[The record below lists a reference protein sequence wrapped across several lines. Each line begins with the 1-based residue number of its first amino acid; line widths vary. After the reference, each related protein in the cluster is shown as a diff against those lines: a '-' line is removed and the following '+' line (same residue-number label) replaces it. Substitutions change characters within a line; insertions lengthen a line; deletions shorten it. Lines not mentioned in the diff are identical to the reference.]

1 MKTYALGAFE
11 LSQLRAFD
19 DNVDTLYA
27 SADATR
33 LHQIIRIPPAVQSS
47 TLTEVDLY
55 ELRLLLPRILPQEQE
70 DEEAAPASAAS
81 EKEDDRNEW
90 SERESQRYRQR
101 RRLLEEQH
109 ELLHMLQT
117 LQHQHKEE
125 HRTGFAASQRSWT
138 SALMWYFRSK
148 GMDCYEFSGSTS
160 RQQKQNR
167 RKKHRRKLNPR
178 SKVRAKSM
186 MIL

>member
-1 MKTYALGAFE
+1 MEFYYQFLSGKAQQTYRCIEQGIKNQRKNILLLGCFSEPYALGAFE

-33 LHQIIRIPPAVQSS
+33 LHQIIRMAVQSS

-81 EKEDDRNEW
+81 EKEDDWNEW

-125 HRTGFAASQRSWT
+125 HRPVLLHHRGHGHQR
-138 SALMWYFRSK
+138 
-148 GMDCYEFSGSTS
+148 
-160 RQQKQNR
+160 
-167 RKKHRRKLNPR
+167 
-178 SKVRAKSM
+178 
-186 MIL
+186 

>member
-33 LHQIIRIPPAVQSS
+33 LHQIIRMAVQSS

-81 EKEDDRNEW
+81 EKEDDWNEW
-90 SERESQRYRQR
+90 SERESQRYR
-101 RRLLEEQH
+101 
-109 ELLHMLQT
+109 
-117 LQHQHKEE
+117 
-125 HRTGFAASQRSWT
+125 
-138 SALMWYFRSK
+138 
-148 GMDCYEFSGSTS
+148 
-160 RQQKQNR
+160 
-167 RKKHRRKLNPR
+167 
-178 SKVRAKSM
+178 
-186 MIL
+186 

>member
-1 MKTYALGAFE
+1 MKTYLLRGFE
-11 LSQLRAFD
+11 LSQLIAFD
-19 DNVDTLYA
+19 NDVDTLYA
-27 SADATR
+27 PADAAM
-33 LHQIIRIPPAVQSS
+33 LHQIIRAAAQSS

-81 EKEDDRNEW
+81 EKEDDWNEW

-101 RRLLEEQH
+101 RRLLEEQR

-125 HRTGFAASQRSWT
+125 HRPV
-138 SALMWYFRSK
+138 LL
-148 GMDCYEFSGSTS
+148 
-160 RQQKQNR
+160 
-167 RKKHRRKLNPR
+167 HRRGHGHQR
-178 SKVRAKSM
+178 
-186 MIL
+186 

>member
-1 MKTYALGAFE
+1 MKTYLLHGFE
-11 LSQLRAFD
+11 LSQLIAFD
-19 DNVDTLYA
+19 NNVDTLYA
-27 SADATR
+27 PADAVM
-33 LHQIIRIPPAVQSS
+33 LHQIIRAAVQSS
-47 TLTEVDLY
+47 TLTEVDLH

-81 EKEDDRNEW
+81 EKEDDWNEW

-125 HRTGFAASQRSWT
+125 HRPVLLHHRGHGHQR
-138 SALMWYFRSK
+138 
-148 GMDCYEFSGSTS
+148 
-160 RQQKQNR
+160 
-167 RKKHRRKLNPR
+167 
-178 SKVRAKSM
+178 
-186 MIL
+186 

>member
-1 MKTYALGAFE
+1 MKTYLLRGFE
-11 LSQLRAFD
+11 LSQLIAFD
-19 DNVDTLYA
+19 NNVDTLYA
-27 SADATR
+27 PADAAM
-33 LHQIIRIPPAVQSS
+33 LHQIIRAAVQSS

-81 EKEDDRNEW
+81 EKEDDWNEW

-125 HRTGFAASQRSWT
+125 HRPVLLHR
-138 SALMWYFRSK
+138 
-148 GMDCYEFSGSTS
+148 MDHGH
-160 RQQKQNR
+160 Q
-167 RKKHRRKLNPR
+167 H
-178 SKVRAKSM
+178 
-186 MIL
+186 

>member
-33 LHQIIRIPPAVQSS
+33 LHQIIRMAVQSS

-55 ELRLLLPRILPQEQE
+55 ELRLLLPRVLPQEQE
-70 DEEAAPASAAS
+70 DEEVAPASAAS
-81 EKEDDRNEW
+81 EKEDDWNEW

-125 HRTGFAASQRSWT
+125 HRPVLLHHRGHGHQR
-138 SALMWYFRSK
+138 
-148 GMDCYEFSGSTS
+148 
-160 RQQKQNR
+160 
-167 RKKHRRKLNPR
+167 
-178 SKVRAKSM
+178 
-186 MIL
+186 

>member
-1 MKTYALGAFE
+1 M
-11 LSQLRAFD
+11 
-19 DNVDTLYA
+19 DTLYA
-27 SADATR
+27 PADAAM
-33 LHQIIRIPPAVQSS
+33 LHQIIRAAVQSS
-47 TLTEVDLY
+47 TLTEVDLH

-81 EKEDDRNEW
+81 EKEDDWNEW

-125 HRTGFAASQRSWT
+125 HRPVLLHHRGHGHQR
-138 SALMWYFRSK
+138 
-148 GMDCYEFSGSTS
+148 
-160 RQQKQNR
+160 
-167 RKKHRRKLNPR
+167 
-178 SKVRAKSM
+178 
-186 MIL
+186 

>member
-1 MKTYALGAFE
+1 MKTYLLRGFE
-11 LSQLRAFD
+11 LSQLIAFD
-19 DNVDTLYA
+19 NNVDTLYA
-27 SADATR
+27 PADAAM
-33 LHQIIRIPPAVQSS
+33 LHQIIRAAVQSS

-81 EKEDDRNEW
+81 EKEDDWNEW

-125 HRTGFAASQRSWT
+125 HRPV
-138 SALMWYFRSK
+138 LL
-148 GMDCYEFSGSTS
+148 
-160 RQQKQNR
+160 R
-167 RKKHRRKLNPR
+167 RRDHGHQH
-178 SKVRAKSM
+178 
-186 MIL
+186 

>member
-1 MKTYALGAFE
+1 MGKTLQSERDIQDPDLPAGKQDRQHRRNAGE
-11 LSQLRAFD
+11 SGCGNCSIPFD

-33 LHQIIRIPPAVQSS
+33 LHQIIRMAVQSS

-81 EKEDDRNEW
+81 EKEDDWNEW

-125 HRTGFAASQRSWT
+125 HRPVLLHHRGHGHQR
-138 SALMWYFRSK
+138 
-148 GMDCYEFSGSTS
+148 
-160 RQQKQNR
+160 
-167 RKKHRRKLNPR
+167 
-178 SKVRAKSM
+178 
-186 MIL
+186 